1 MGRPLDLPVDLQAV
15 AAAVAALLTIQAQR
29 MLREEGTQVLQ
40 VLRVHL
46 ALQAH
51 QVPQAQPRRQ

>member
-1 MGRPLDLPVDLQAV
+1 VGRPLDLQAV